1 MGAPKTDTAFP
12 WIGLLT
18 LAGAIFVSVTSEFL
32 PTGLLPDMA
41 EGLGVPPSRIG
52 LLVSVF
58 AGTVVLSAAA
68 LTSVTRRFP
77 RKPLVIIVLVVFAL
91 SNFLGAL
98 APNYEVVVASRVL
111 GGLAHGLFW
120 AVVGAYPGHLVQK
133 GRLARAVAITSA
145 GGSAAFVLGV
155 PAGTA
160 LGHLLGWRLAF
171 TIVGVVILLLAV
183 LVIRFLPPGEH
194 RPPVLTGEIPI
205 PLRKDPTARG
215 VALVCTIIL
224 VIVIGQ
230 NLFYT
235 YIVPFFTTVN
245 GFPDDA
251 VSLLLLVYGLAGAVG
266 LLLVGMFGGRY
277 PRLGLFSSAAFVA
290 LAVLVMGLLP
300 REPVIVV
307 AALVVWGAAFGGAP
321 ALLQTRVLHVASPQ
335 LRDVSAAFVTT
346 SFNIG
351 IGGGALIGS
360 LMLDGWGLPVLP
372 FADVAITVGAIALIL
387 VSDRVIRRR
396 SATALS

>member
-32 PTGLLPDMA
+32 PTGLLPEMA
-41 EGLGVPPSRIG
+41 EGLGVSQSRIG

-58 AGTVVLSAAA
+58 AGTVVLSAAP
-68 LTSVTRRFP
+68 LTSLTRNLP
-77 RKPLVIIVLVVFAL
+77 RKPLIVIVLVVFAI
-91 SNFLGAL
+91 SNLLCAI
-98 APNYEVVVASRVL
+98 APSYEVVLAARVL

-133 GRLARAVAITSA
+133 GQLARAVAITAA

-171 TIVGVVILLLAV
+171 TLAGVVVLLLAV
-183 LVIRFLPPGEH
+183 LVLRFLPAVEH
-194 RPPVLTGEIPI
+194 RAPLPTGEIPI
-205 PLRKDPTARG
+205 PLRKDPTALG
-215 VALVCTIIL
+215 VALVC
-224 VIVIGQ
+224 VITLLMMVGH
-230 NLFYT
+230 NLYYT
-235 YIVPFFTTVN
+235 YIVPFFTTIN
-245 GFPDDA
+245 GFPDAA

-266 LLLVGMFGGRY
+266 LLLVGIFGGRY
-277 PRLGLFSSAAFVA
+277 PRLGLLSSVGFVA
-290 LAVLVMGLLP
+290 LAVLVLGLLP
-300 REPVIVV
+300 REPVVV
-307 AALVVWGAAFGGAP
+307 VIALVVWGAAFGGAP
-321 ALLQTRVLHVASPQ
+321 ALLQTRVLQLASPR

-360 LMLDGWGLPVLP
+360 LMLDGWGLHMLP
-372 FADVAITVGAIALIL
+372 FADVAVTVGTLVLIV
-387 VSDRVIRRR
+387 VSDRVIRGR
-396 SATALS
+396 SAATLS